1 MTGMTWRHARMGLL
15 LACVTAAPGCLAAAA
30 GGAAAGIYLTDQGAS
45 SQVAGSLADV
55 DRRTQAVLS
64 EMGIE
69 VSERKEEP
77 QGLEYS
83 GSGNGMEIR
92 VELDA
97 MEGGT
102 TMVKASARK
111 NAVEWDKSYARGI
124 VQRIVQRS

>member
-1 MTGMTWRHARMGLL
+1 MTGKIWKHVRVGLV
-15 LACVTAAPGCLAAAA
+15 LACMAAAPGCLAAAA

-45 SQVAGSLADV
+45 SQVAGSLAEV

-64 EMGIE
+64 EMGIQVE
-69 VSERKEEP
+69 ERKEEP
-77 QGLEYS
+77 QGFEYK
-83 GSGNGMEIR
+83 GNGNGMEIR

-111 NAVEWDKSYARGI
+111 NAVEWDKSYARDLIG
-124 VQRIVQRS
+124 RIVARS

>member
-1 MTGMTWRHARMGLL
+1 MTGRIWKHARTGVL
-15 LACVTAAPGCLAAAA
+15 LACVAAAPGCLAAA

-64 EMGIE
+64 EMGIQ
-69 VSERKEEP
+69 VTERKEEP
-77 QGLEYS
+77 QGFEYS

-102 TMVKASARK
+102 IMVKASARK
-111 NAVEWDKSYARGI
+111 NAVEWDKGYARGI
-124 VQRIVQRS
+124 IQRIVQRS